1 MGTGASLLRGFR
13 KRCPRCGERDTF
25 LTWFHSRT
33 LCPECGLRWENEEG
47 GFLGAMMINYTVAI
61 GGWLVMLVVVL
72 IFTVP
77 DVPVPL
83 LLLLSTVILVALP
96 LGFYPRA
103 KMLWAAV
110 EFMVL
115 RSQPDY
121 VAPIKRDP
129 GTKGL
134 E

>member
-1 MGTGASLLRGFR
+1 MLRGFR
-13 KRCPRCGERDTF
+13 KRCPRCGERDAF
-25 LTWFHSRT
+25 LTWFHSRR
-33 LCPECGLRWENEEG
+33 LCPGCGLRWENEEG
-47 GFLGAMMINYTVAI
+47 GFLGAMMINYSVAT
-61 GGWLVMLVVVL
+61 GAWVAMLVVVL

-77 DVPVPL
+77 DVPVAL
-83 LLLLSTVILVALP
+83 LLILSTVVLVAMP
-96 LGFYPRA
+96 LWFYPRA

-121 VAPIKRDP
+121 QPPVKRDP
-129 GTKGL
+129 RTKGL